1 MIQEILMNTII
12 PQSQEL
18 KKAVKWISE
27 QLKEDE
33 NKSKQSLINEAI
45 SRFDLNPK
53 QSMFL
58 LSFYKNH

>member
-1 MIQEILMNTII
+1 MNTVI
-12 PQSQEL
+12 PDSEQL
-18 KKAVKWISE
+18 KRAVRWISE

-33 NKSKQSLINEAI
+33 QLSKQKLINEAI

-58 LSFYKNH
+58 QTFYKKT

>member
-1 MIQEILMNTII
+1 MNTIL
-12 PQSQEL
+12 PESAQL
-18 KKAVKWISE
+18 KQAVKWISE

-33 NKSKQSLINEAI
+33 SLSKRRLVNEAI

-58 LSFYKNH
+58 LSFYKNT

>member
-1 MIQEILMNTII
+1 MHTII
-12 PQSQEL
+12 PDSEQL
-18 KKAVKWISE
+18 KRAVKWISE

-33 NKSKQSLINEAI
+33 NISKQRLINEAI

-58 LSFYKNH
+58 LSFYKRI

>member
-1 MIQEILMNTII
+1 MPE
-12 PQSQEL
+12 SHEL

-27 QLKEDE
+27 QLNEDE
-33 NKSKQSLINEAI
+33 NQSKQSLINEAI

-58 LSFYKNH
+58 LTFYKNS

>member
-1 MIQEILMNTII
+1 MHTVI
-12 PQSQEL
+12 PDSEQL
-18 KKAVKWISE
+18 KRAVRWISE

-33 NKSKQSLINEAI
+33 QLSKQKLINEAI

-58 LSFYKNH
+58 LSFYKNS

>member
-1 MIQEILMNTII
+1 MHSII
-12 PQSQEL
+12 PEGEQL
-18 KKAVKWISE
+18 KRAVKWISE

-33 NKSKQSLINEAI
+33 NIPKQGLINEAI

-58 LSFYKNH
+58 LSFYKNT

>member
-1 MIQEILMNTII
+1 MHTIL
-12 PQSQEL
+12 PDSEQL
-18 KKAVKWISE
+18 KRAVRWISE

-33 NKSKQSLINEAI
+33 QLSKQKLINEAI

-58 LSFYKNH
+58 LSFYKNS

>member
-1 MIQEILMNTII
+1 MHSIMPDSEQ
-12 PQSQEL
+12 L
-18 KKAVKWISE
+18 KRAVKWISE

-33 NKSKQSLINEAI
+33 NKSKQGLVNEAI

-58 LSFYKNH
+58 LSFYKNS

>member
-1 MIQEILMNTII
+1 MNTII
-12 PQSQEL
+12 PESQEL

-33 NKSKQSLINEAI
+33 NQSKQSLINEAI

-58 LSFYKNH
+58 LSFYK

>member
-1 MIQEILMNTII
+1 MHGIMPESEQ
-12 PQSQEL
+12 L
-18 KKAVKWISE
+18 KRAVKWISE

-33 NKSKQSLINEAI
+33 NKSKQGLINEAI

-58 LSFYKNH
+58 ISFYKNS

>member
-1 MIQEILMNTII
+1 MHSIMPENEQ
-12 PQSQEL
+12 L
-18 KKAVKWISE
+18 KRAVKWISE

-33 NKSKQSLINEAI
+33 NKSKQGLINEAI

-58 LSFYKNH
+58 LSFYKNS

>member
-1 MIQEILMNTII
+1 MHTII
-12 PQSQEL
+12 PDSEQL
-18 KKAVKWISE
+18 KRAVKWISE

-33 NKSKQSLINEAI
+33 NKSKQGLINEAI

-58 LSFYKNH
+58 LSFYKKN

>member
-1 MIQEILMNTII
+1 MHTII
-12 PQSQEL
+12 PDSEQL
-18 KKAVKWISE
+18 KRAVKWISE

-33 NKSKQSLINEAI
+33 NKSKQGLINEAI

-58 LSFYKNH
+58 LSFYKRI

>member
-1 MIQEILMNTII
+1 MHSII
-12 PQSQEL
+12 PESEQL
-18 KKAVKWISE
+18 KRAVKWISE

-33 NKSKQSLINEAI
+33 NIPKQGLINEAI

-58 LSFYKNH
+58 LSFYKNT

>member
-1 MIQEILMNTII
+1 MHTIM
-12 PQSQEL
+12 PDSEQL
-18 KKAVKWISE
+18 KRAVKWISE

-33 NKSKQSLINEAI
+33 NKSKQGLINEAI

-58 LSFYKNH
+58 LSFYKKI

>member
-1 MIQEILMNTII
+1 MHTII
-12 PQSQEL
+12 PDSEQL
-18 KKAVKWISE
+18 KRAVKWISE

-33 NKSKQSLINEAI
+33 NKSKQGLVNEAI

-58 LSFYKNH
+58 LSFYKNN

>member
-1 MIQEILMNTII
+1 MHTIM
-12 PQSQEL
+12 PDSEQL
-18 KKAVKWISE
+18 KRAVKWISE

-33 NKSKQSLINEAI
+33 NQSKQGLINEAI

-58 LSFYKNH
+58 LSFYKKI

>member
-1 MIQEILMNTII
+1 MHTIM
-12 PQSQEL
+12 PDSEQL
-18 KKAVKWISE
+18 KRAVKWISE

-33 NKSKQSLINEAI
+33 NKSKQGLINEAI

-58 LSFYKNH
+58 LSFYKNN

>member
-1 MIQEILMNTII
+1 MHTIM
-12 PQSQEL
+12 PDSAQL
-18 KKAVKWISE
+18 KQAVKWISE

-33 NKSKQSLINEAI
+33 QLSKQKLVNEAI

-58 LSFYKNH
+58 LSFYKNS

>member
-1 MIQEILMNTII
+1 MHTII
-12 PQSQEL
+12 PDSEQL
-18 KKAVKWISE
+18 KRAVKWISE

-33 NKSKQSLINEAI
+33 NKSKQGLINEAI

-58 LSFYKNH
+58 LSFYSDLEQL